1 MNTLTKPSSQILQQ
15 GDELY
20 TVLHVV
26 NRGLFTNSE
35 NVINKTQLGYM
46 VKWVGGNHVIQHDNK
61 LLIVEKIE
69 DAQYEEIK

>member
-1 MNTLTKPSSQILQQ
+1 MNLLSKPESKIISQ
-15 GDELY
+15 GEDMF

-46 VKWVGGNHVIQHDNK
+46 VKWCGGGHVVQNDQK
-61 LLIVEKIE
+61 LIIVEKIE
-69 DAQYEEIK
+69 DAQYEII

>member
-1 MNTLTKPSSQILQQ
+1 MNLLSKPESKIISQ
-15 GDELY
+15 GEDMF

-46 VKWVGGNHVIQHDNK
+46 VKWVGGDHVVQNDQK
-61 LLIVEKIE
+61 LIIVEKIE
-69 DAQYEEIK
+69 DAQYEII

>member
-69 DAQYEEIK
+69 DAQYETI

>member
-46 VKWVGGNHVIQHDNK
+46 VKWCGGGHVVQDNDK
-61 LLIVEKIE
+61 LIICSKIE
-69 DAQYEEIK
+69 DAQYETI